1 MHLLGHHPPD
11 TITAHFRNRG
21 FTLTELLIS
30 LALMAVLA
38 ALALPAYQQQQRQTR
53 RIDGQAALL
62 QLQMD
67 QIRWRSAHE
76 QHADALSTLGW
87 TTDRSSQAHYQLR
100 ITLADADGFT
110 LEATPVGAQSAD
122 VQCAPLRLTWQGPA
136 NALLSA
142 GPHLKSDPDR
152 CWKK

>member
-1 MHLLGHHPPD
+1 MRLFGHHPPD
-11 TITAHFRNRG
+11 STVHSQNRG

-38 ALALPAYQQQQRQTR
+38 ALALPAYQQQQRQSR

-67 QIRWRSAHE
+67 QIRWRSAHD
-76 QHADALSTLGW
+76 QHADSLNTLGW

-122 VQCAPLRLTWQGPA
+122 VLCAPLRLTWPGPA
-136 NALLSA
+136 NALFSA
-142 GPHLKSDPDR
+142 GQHMGGDPER

>member
-1 MHLLGHHPPD
+1 MRPHGHPATHSVRHQPV
-11 TITAHFRNRG
+11 RG

-38 ALALPAYQQQQRQTR
+38 ALALPAYQQQQRQSR

-67 QIRWRSAHE
+67 QIRWRSAHDR
-76 QHADALSTLGW
+76 HADALDTLGW
-87 TTDRSSQAHYQLR
+87 NTDRSSQAHYQVR
-100 ITLADADGFT
+100 IASADADSFT

-122 VQCAPLRLTWQGPA
+122 VQCAPLRLIWQGPA
-136 NALLSA
+136 NALFSA
-142 GPHLKSDPDR
+142 GQHLNSDPER

>member
-1 MHLLGHHPPD
+1 
-11 TITAHFRNRG
+11 
-21 FTLTELLIS
+21 LIS

-38 ALALPAYQQQQRQTR
+38 ALALPAYQEQQRQSR

-67 QIRWRSAHE
+67 QIRWRSAHDR
-76 QHADALSTLGW
+76 HADALDTLGW

-100 ITLADADGFT
+100 IILADADGFT
-110 LEATPVGAQSAD
+110 LEASPVGAQSAD
-122 VQCAPLRLTWQGPA
+122 VLCAPLRLTWQGAA
-136 NALLSA
+136 NAMFSA
-142 GPHLKSDPDR
+142 GRHLSSDPER